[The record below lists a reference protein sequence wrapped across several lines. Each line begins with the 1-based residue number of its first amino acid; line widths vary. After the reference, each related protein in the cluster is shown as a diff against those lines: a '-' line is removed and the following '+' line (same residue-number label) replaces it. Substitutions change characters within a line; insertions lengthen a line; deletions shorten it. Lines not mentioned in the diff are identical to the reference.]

1 MKRSLIIALTI
12 CIVVSL
18 VFFLRATDLNRVISL
33 IEETGYKFCLLLL
46 VTFLAYLFGT
56 ISWQFALGEYYNS
69 VSTTKLFLVR
79 HIGETVGMFNPA
91 SVIGGDALKAVM
103 LRDYQIPE
111 RKVMWSIL
119 FSRAIMV
126 LSQLMLSAA
135 TAIALLLQHP
145 SLAMQEWNHQKG
157 SALYPMLVLRW
168 KSFRLK
174 CSSAL
179 RELPAMLRE
188 NKRMLLFS
196 FFFALLHWF
205 VGGLEFYLILKFL
218 GVKVSILKALMVD
231 LGVVLFK
238 AAGAVI
244 PGQLGIEEYG
254 NKIML
259 LAIGVPGEEVWVAAS
274 ILRRARQL
282 FWIAFGIGV
291 YFLIFKKR
299 RVPLLH

>member
-135 TAIALLLQHP
+135 TALALLLQHP
-145 SLAMQEWNHQKG
+145 SLAMQEWNHHKG

-179 RELPAMLRE
+179 RELPAILRE

-299 RVPLLH
+299 KVPLLH

>member
-135 TAIALLLQHP
+135 TALALLLQHP
-145 SLAMQEWNHQKG
+145 SLAMQEWNHHKG

-179 RELPAMLRE
+179 RELPAILRE

>member
-135 TAIALLLQHP
+135 TALALLLQHP

-174 CSSAL
+174 CASAL